1 VPMECAGRVM
11 VEDIRVLVVDGGPGK
26 QHGLIC
32 GLPGDGVSVLGP
44 VADATAAL
52 RALELEPINLV
63 LVDLDRPN
71 ADGIEIVRRIREEA
85 DRTRVIGVTV
95 QRGPDLAAGALA
107 AGACG
112 VVTPE
117 PDGESLVSVFR
128 RALAGELILPAIHLS
143 NLVDRLRDGREAT
156 AVRSLDYLTTRE
168 LEILRALADG
178 ASTTEISR
186 SLGIRPMTVQSHVKN
201 ILAKLGVHSKVE
213 AVTLAWRYGLGSV
226 TRSA

>member
-1 VPMECAGRVM
+1 MD
-11 VEDIRVLVVDGGPGK
+11 EDIRVLVVDGSPELAPGF
-26 QHGLIC
+26 IC
-32 GLPGDGVSVLGP
+32 GLPGEGVSVLGP

-52 RALELEPINLV
+52 SALQLEPINLV
-63 LVDLDRPN
+63 LVDLDRPDE
-71 ADGIEIVRRIREEA
+71 AGIEIVRRIRAGAE
-85 DRTRVIGVTV
+85 RTRVIGVTV
-95 QRGPDLAAGALA
+95 ERGPDLAAGALA

-117 PDGESLVSVFR
+117 PDGESLVSMFR

-143 NLVDRLRDGREAT
+143 NLVDRLRDGREAST
-156 AVRSLDYLTTRE
+156 VCKLDFLTTRE

-178 ASTTEISR
+178 ASTAEISA

-213 AVTLAWRYGLGSV
+213 AVTLAWRFGLGSV

>member
-1 VPMECAGRVM
+1 M
-11 VEDIRVLVVDGGPGK
+11 VEDIRVLVVDGGPGPV
-26 QHGLIC
+26 QGLIC

-44 VADATAAL
+44 VADAPAAL
-52 RALELEPINLV
+52 RALELEPVSLV
-63 LVDLDRPN
+63 LVDLDRAN
-71 ADGIEIVRRIREEA
+71 GDGVEIVRRIHEA
-85 DRTRVIGVTV
+85 AERTRVIGVTV
-95 QRGPDLAAGALA
+95 QRGPDLAAGALS

-112 VVTPE
+112 VVSPE

-128 RALAGELILPAIHLS
+128 RALAGELILPAVHLS
-143 NLVDRLRDGREAT
+143 NLVDRLRDGRESST
-156 AVRSLDYLTTRE
+156 IRTLDFLTTRE

-178 ASTTEISR
+178 SSTAEISR

-213 AVTLAWRYGLGSV
+213 AVTLAWRFGLGSF

>member
-1 VPMECAGRVM
+1 MIK
-11 VEDIRVLVVDGGPGK
+11 DIRVLVVDGDPGLEP
-26 QHGLIC
+26 GLIC
-32 GLPGDGVSVLGP
+32 GLPGNGVSVLGP

-63 LVDLDRPN
+63 LVDLDRPDE
-71 ADGIEIVRRIREEA
+71 DGIQIVRRIREVA

-95 QRGPDLAAGALA
+95 ERGPDLAAGALA

-117 PDGESLVSVFR
+117 PNGESLVSVFR

-143 NLVDRLRDGREAT
+143 NLVDRLREGREAST
-156 AVRSLDYLTTRE
+156 VSKLDFLTTRE

-178 ASTTEISR
+178 ASTSEISG

-213 AVTLAWRYGLGSV
+213 AVTLAWRFGLSSV
-226 TRSA
+226 TRIA

>member
-1 VPMECAGRVM
+1 MPMQCAGRVM
-11 VEDIRVLVVDGGPGK
+11 EDIRVLVVDGGPGVT
-26 QHGLIC
+26 QGLIC

-52 RALELEPINLV
+52 RALELEPISLV
-63 LVDLDRPN
+63 LVDLDRPDD
-71 ADGIEIVRRIREEA
+71 DGIEIVRRIHEMAE
-85 DRTRVIGVTV
+85 RTRVIGVTV

-117 PDGESLVSVFR
+117 PNGESLVSVFR

-143 NLVDRLRDGREAT
+143 NLVDRLRDGREAST
-156 AVRSLDYLTTRE
+156 VCKLDFLTTRE

-178 ASTTEISR
+178 ASTAEISR
-186 SLGIRPMTVQSHVKN
+186 ALGIRPMTVQSHVKN

-213 AVTLAWRYGLGSV
+213 AVTLAWRFGLGSV
-226 TRSA
+226 SRSA

>member
-1 VPMECAGRVM
+1 M
-11 VEDIRVLVVDGGPGK
+11 VEDIRVLVVDRGPGLAN
-26 QHGLIC
+26 GLIC

-44 VADATAAL
+44 VVDATAAL
-52 RALELEPINLV
+52 RALKLEPINLV
-63 LVDLDRPN
+63 LVDLDR
-71 ADGIEIVRRIREEA
+71 ADDDGVEIVRKIREVAE
-85 DRTRVIGVTV
+85 RTRVIGVTA

-117 PDGESLVSVFR
+117 PNGESLVSVFR

-143 NLVDRLRDGREAT
+143 NLVDRLRDGREST
-156 AVRSLDYLTTRE
+156 VCKLEFLTTRE

-178 ASTTEISR
+178 ASTAEISR

-201 ILAKLGVHSKVE
+201 ILSKLGVHSKVE
-213 AVTLAWRYGLGSV
+213 AVTLAWRFGLGSV

>member
-1 VPMECAGRVM
+1 M
-11 VEDIRVLVVDGGPGK
+11 EDIRVLVVDGGPGVTG
-26 QHGLIC
+26 GLIC

-44 VADATAAL
+44 AADATAAL
-52 RALELEPINLV
+52 RALEREPLSLV
-63 LVDLDRPN
+63 LVNLDRPDD
-71 ADGIEIVRRIREEA
+71 DGVEIVRRIREAAEM
-85 DRTRVIGVTV
+85 TRVIGVTV

-143 NLVDRLRDGREAT
+143 NLVDRLRDGREAST
-156 AVRSLDYLTTRE
+156 VCKLDFLTTRE
-168 LEILRALADG
+168 LEILRALAEG
-178 ASTTEISR
+178 ASTGEVAR

-213 AVTLAWRYGLGSV
+213 AVTLAWRFGLGSIS
-226 TRSA
+226 RSA

>member
-1 VPMECAGRVM
+1 MI
-11 VEDIRVLVVDGGPGK
+11 EDIRVLVVDGDPG
-26 QHGLIC
+26 HEPGLIC
-32 GLPGDGVSVLGP
+32 GLPGNGVSVLGP

-63 LVDLDRPN
+63 LVDLDRPDE
-71 ADGIEIVRRIREEA
+71 DGIQIVRRIREVA

-95 QRGPDLAAGALA
+95 ERGPDLAAGALA

-117 PDGESLVSVFR
+117 PNGESLVSVFR

-143 NLVDRLRDGREAT
+143 NLVDRLREGREAST
-156 AVRSLDYLTTRE
+156 VSKLDFLTTRE
-168 LEILRALADG
+168 LEILRSLADG
-178 ASTTEISR
+178 ASTSEISG

-213 AVTLAWRYGLGSV
+213 AVTLAWRFGLGSV
-226 TRSA
+226 TRIA

>member
-1 VPMECAGRVM
+1 M
-11 VEDIRVLVVDGGPGK
+11 EDIRVLVVEGGPEVT
-26 QHGLIC
+26 QGLIC

-52 RALELEPINLV
+52 RALELEPISLV
-63 LVDLDRPN
+63 LVDLDRDDD
-71 ADGIEIVRRIREEA
+71 AGIEIVRRIREAA

-95 QRGPDLAAGALA
+95 ERGPDLAAGALA

-112 VVTPE
+112 VVSPE

-143 NLVDRLRDGREAT
+143 NLVDRLRDGRESST
-156 AVRSLDYLTTRE
+156 VCKLDFLTSRE

-178 ASTTEISR
+178 ASTAQISR

-201 ILAKLGVHSKVE
+201 ILSKLGVHSKVE
-213 AVTLAWRYGLGSV
+213 AVTLAWRFGLGSI

>member
-1 VPMECAGRVM
+1 MPMDSAGREM
-11 VEDIRVLVVDGGPGK
+11 EDIRVLVVDASPGLT
-26 QHGLIC
+26 QGLIC

-63 LVDLDRPN
+63 LVDLDRHDD
-71 ADGIEIVRRIREEA
+71 AGIEIVRRIREDA
-85 DRTRVIGVTV
+85 DRTRVIGVTIEW
-95 QRGPDLAAGALA
+95 GPDLAAGALA

-112 VVTPE
+112 VVSPE
-117 PDGESLVSVFR
+117 PNGESLVSVFR

-143 NLVDRLRDGREAT
+143 NLVDRLRDGREAST
-156 AVRSLDYLTTRE
+156 VCKLDFLTTRE
-168 LEILRALADG
+168 LEILRTLADG
-178 ASTTEISR
+178 ASTAEISR

-213 AVTLAWRYGLGSV
+213 AVTLAWRFGLGSV
-226 TRSA
+226 SRSA

>member
-1 VPMECAGRVM
+1 MI
-11 VEDIRVLVVDGGPGK
+11 EDIRVLVVDGGPGPG
-26 QHGLIC
+26 HGLIC

-63 LVDLDRPN
+63 LVDLDRPDD
-71 ADGIEIVRRIREEA
+71 DGIEVVRRIREVA

-117 PDGESLVSVFR
+117 PNGESLVSVFR

-143 NLVDRLRDGREAT
+143 NLVDRLRDGREAST
-156 AVRSLDYLTTRE
+156 VCKLDFLTTRE
-168 LEILRALADG
+168 LEILRELADG
-178 ASTTEISR
+178 SSTAEISG

-201 ILAKLGVHSKVE
+201 ILSKLGVHSKVE
-213 AVTLAWRYGLGSV
+213 AVTLAWRFGLGSV